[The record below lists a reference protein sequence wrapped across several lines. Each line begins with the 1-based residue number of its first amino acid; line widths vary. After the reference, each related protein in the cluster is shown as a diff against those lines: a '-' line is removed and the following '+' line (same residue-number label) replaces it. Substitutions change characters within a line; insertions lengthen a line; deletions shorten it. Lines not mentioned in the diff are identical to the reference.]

1 MTPLPTLSTITSK
14 LEAAYG
20 PPVRDVQRPEPVD
33 ELVST
38 ILSQHTSDTNT
49 ARAFSSLKER
59 FPCWDDVINAPVDSI
74 VDAIRSGGLARQ
86 KALRIQRALTD
97 VRAKGGGSDLSFL
110 ARMPVDDALA
120 WLTALHGVGP
130 KTAACVLLFSLDR
143 PVMPVDTHVHRV
155 SLRLGLL
162 EAGTSADGAH
172 GKLEAGLTASEVY
185 VAHMLLIKHGR
196 KTCKAR
202 APRCGQCVLRDDC
215 PSATI
220 YLSKEPHDVR

>member
-1 MTPLPTLSTITSK
+1 MIPLPSLSIIISK
-14 LEAAYG
+14 LETAYG
-20 PPVRDVQRPEPVD
+20 TPLRDAQRPEPID

-49 ARAFSSLKER
+49 DRAFASLKER
-59 FPCWDDVINAPVDSI
+59 FPCWNDVISAPTDS
-74 VDAIRSGGLARQ
+74 VVAAIRSGGLARQ
-86 KALRIQRALTD
+86 KAPRIQQVLAD
-97 VRAKGGGSDLSFL
+97 VRAERGGFNLSFL
-110 ARMPVDDALA
+110 AKMPVEDALD

-162 EAGTSADGAH
+162 EEGTSADRAH

-185 VAHMLLIKHGR
+185 VAHMLLIEHGR
-196 KTCKAR
+196 KICKAR
-202 APRCGQCVLRDDC
+202 APQCRQCVLRDDC

-220 YLSKEPHDVR
+220 YLSKESHEVR